1 MTGHHTHA
9 PADLTRIDIDQDAE
23 VRYWCR
29 EFRVTPDTLRAA
41 VEKAGPLTDDVR
53 AELGLLSERG

>member
-1 MTGHHTHA
+1 MMDHHKHA
-9 PADLTRIDIDQDAE
+9 PADPTRINVDHDDE

-29 EFRVTPDTLRAA
+29 AFRISPDTLRDA
-41 VEKAGPLTDDVR
+41 VDKVGPLTDDVR